1 MVRSMMNFIELSPSF
16 WGYALETAAMLLNM
30 APSKAIP
37 HTPYK
42 IWHGKPA
49 SYKYLRVFP
58 EDNRQDEVLLE
69 ESSETP
75 QQNDATSFEPSI
87 PTDGIPVLCRS
98 SRESQPLERYRF
110 IGLTSQLHND
120 PRTYGEAMLDI
131 DLDKRLE
138 AMKSEMNSRV
148 QIKFGLVDPPKGA
161 SPVGEV
167 TTFKAKIVAKGYT
180 QRPGVDFE
188 ETYSLVA
195 MAKSIQI
202 LLPIAA

>member
-1 MVRSMMNFIELSPSF
+1 MSFIELPPSF
-16 WGYALETAAMLLNM
+16 WGYALETAAKLLNM

-37 HTPYK
+37 HTAYE

-49 SYKYLRVFP
+49 SYKYLGVLDSPAYIKRLVGDKLDSRSSLCRFP

-87 PTDGIPVLCRS
+87 PTDGVPVLCKS
-98 SRESQPLERYRF
+98 TRESQPPERYRF

-120 PRTYGEAMLDI
+120 LRTYGEAMLDI
-131 DLDKRLE
+131 DLDKWLE

-148 QIKFGLVDPPKGA
+148 
-161 SPVGEV
+161 
-167 TTFKAKIVAKGYT
+167 
-180 QRPGVDFE
+180 
-188 ETYSLVA
+188 
-195 MAKSIQI
+195 
-202 LLPIAA
+202 